1 MKTHHLLSLYYIF
14 SMTAHILYN
23 PKAVKN
29 ILLVLVG
36 IFSDTR
42 SRIYQIAVAQLDRDK
57 ENMPL

>member
-1 MKTHHLLSLYYIF
+1 
-14 SMTAHILYN
+14 MTARIFYN
-23 PKAVKN
+23 PKTVKN
-29 ILLVLVG
+29 ILLVSVG

>member
-14 SMTAHILYN
+14 SMTARIFYN
-23 PKAVKN
+23 PKTVKN
-29 ILLVLVG
+29 ILLVSVG